1 MNDSDLDR
9 DPAELDKPPD
19 ADIVPDGKE
28 DKKAKIEAKKDRADI
43 LMEKMK
49 KSKDVFMKRKPKKEQ
64 LYWLYRLAMNRRY
77 LNSSFWN
84 TIRYFARDFCC
95 CTKKSTSDRLMDKG
109 IGRLEKNLDM
119 IKLLTTL
126 QEIQDMKNVTFDK
139 HDKLLLKL

>member
-9 DPAELDKPPD
+9 DPAKLDKPPE

-28 DKKAKIEAKKDRADI
+28 DKKAKIEATKDRAEI

-84 TIRYFARDFCC
+84 TLRYFARDFCC
-95 CTKKSTSDRLMDKG
+95 CTKK
-109 IGRLEKNLDM
+109 NL
-119 IKLLTTL
+119 
-126 QEIQDMKNVTFDK
+126 
-139 HDKLLLKL
+139 

>member
-19 ADIVPDGKE
+19 VDIVPDGKE

-77 LNSSFWN
+77 LNSSF
-84 TIRYFARDFCC
+84 
-95 CTKKSTSDRLMDKG
+95 
-109 IGRLEKNLDM
+109 
-119 IKLLTTL
+119 
-126 QEIQDMKNVTFDK
+126 
-139 HDKLLLKL
+139 